1 MVGPGGKA
9 PKWTAEYLEKY
20 KKKKL
25 SEINEGKKEAL
36 LDELKNLK
44 GFMEEVSKGMVDTS
58 KSEQSSVMDKIKVL
72 EDLI

>member
-1 MVGPGGKA
+1 MVAPGGKA
-9 PKWTAEYLEKY
+9 PSWTDEYLVKY
-20 KKKKL
+20 KQAKL
-25 SEINEGKKEAL
+25 AEMQEGKQEVL

-58 KSEQSSVMDKIKVL
+58 KSEQASVMDKIKVL